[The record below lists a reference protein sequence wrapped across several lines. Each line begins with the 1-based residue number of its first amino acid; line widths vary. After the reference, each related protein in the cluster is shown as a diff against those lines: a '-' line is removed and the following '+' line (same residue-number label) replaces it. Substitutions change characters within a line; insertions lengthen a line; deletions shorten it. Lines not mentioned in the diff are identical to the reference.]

1 MNLKSIRLSKT
12 EGFPGGTSGKAP
24 SCNAGD
30 TGMSLGQE
38 DPLEEMANHSHVLA
52 WKIPRTAE
60 SDRLQPTGLHR
71 VRHDG
76 AMEHACTYI
85 YVCVCVL
92 CVCVFA
98 EFN

>member
-1 MNLKSIRLSKT
+1 
-12 EGFPGGTSGKAP
+12 
-24 SCNAGD
+24 
-30 TGMSLGQE
+30 MSLGQE

-76 AMEHACTYI
+76 AMEHACTLYI
-85 YVCVCVL
+85 CVCVC
-92 CVCVFA
+92 CVCVYLLNST
-98 EFN
+98 EIYYSLLKVQIGICTCQFN